1 MILIFSHNRQKSM
14 TEILSINNRLFILLL
29 FAFLLVLAMPLH
41 AGNQYLF
48 PGDIID
54 QPEQTQ
60 YDAERIN
67 PYENKR
73 HWRYSQESD
82 ISEKDTFYP
91 GYSQYETMDDQSMY
105 ENKQFRQ
112 ELFNKKQS
120 DHYKYDDFDST
131 VPQRYYTEQPVQS
144 YPKNNFDQEM
154 HFPGGNYLRQ
164 PENIQYRNIQAPVSV
179 NKMPRRHITKTFR
192 KPVYVT
198 DIKLDKYLTNKYP
211 VKTNPN
217 EFPANN
223 YFPADQNN
231 PLYGSQIN
239 SGRINNYDRQQVR
252 IQYVPVPVYT
262 VPGTLPGTVPGMVT
276 PGNMV
281 PGYSHLNPNYNFNK
295 NDRNMDDL
303 DSLMSSQYNPFSGL
317 SIFPGTSNPFNSV
330 YKSYSHSSQ
339 KGWPF
344 LSPET
349 ISSGIFQ
356 SQ

>member
-1 MILIFSHNRQKSM
+1 MILIFSDDRQKSM

-29 FAFLLVLAMPLH
+29 FTFLFVLSMPLH

-48 PGDIID
+48 PGDIFV

-60 YDAERIN
+60 YDAGRIK
-67 PYENKR
+67 PYKNQS
-73 HWRYSQESD
+73 HWRYPQESD
-82 ISEKDTFYP
+82 TLEKNTFYSE
-91 GYSQYETMDDQSMY
+91 YNQYEAMDGQSLYEDQ
-105 ENKQFRQ
+105 QFRQ
-112 ELFNKKQS
+112 ELFNRKQS
-120 DHYKYDDFDST
+120 DHYKYDDFNST
-131 VPQRYYTEQPVQS
+131 IPQRSYTDQPVQS
-144 YPKNNFDQEM
+144 YPANNFDQEM
-154 HFPGGNYLRQ
+154 HFPGDNYLRQ
-164 PENIQYRNIQAPVSV
+164 PENIQYRNIKSPVSV
-179 NKMPRRHITKTFR
+179 NKIPQRHVIETFR

-211 VKTNPN
+211 VNMNPN

-223 YFPADQNN
+223 YFPTGSNN
-231 PLYGSQIN
+231 PLYGSKVN
-239 SGRINNYDRQQVR
+239 PGRRNDYGRQQVK

-295 NDRNMDDL
+295 NDRHMDEL
-303 DSLMSSQYNPFSGL
+303 DSFMDSQYNPFSGL
-317 SIFPGTSNPFNSV
+317 SVFPGTSNPFNSI
-330 YKSYSHSSQ
+330 YKSYGHSSQ

-349 ISSGIFQ
+349 IGSGIFQ